1 MNKTIQ
7 VLFDEHETI
16 VNAIDAAQQLKAR
29 LGKND
34 KQYEQNVRDLISFFR
49 DYADNYHHHKEEQI
63 LFPAMK
69 KKNELLADGVLK
81 EMMDN
86 HAEFRELINTVEKSI
101 NEKNYIQA
109 QQKLDIYLEALL
121 DHIAVENDEVFQMA
135 ETLFT
140 EAELEKMLYDFED
153 ADIEMGSGKK
163 QEFEELAD
171 LLRKN
176 LHYAD

>member
-1 MNKTIQ
+1 MNKTTQ
-7 VLFDEHETI
+7 VLYEEHQTI
-16 VNAIDAAQQLKAR
+16 VNAIDAAQQLKTQ

-34 KQYEQNVRDLISFFR
+34 KQYEQNARDLIGFFR

-81 EMMDN
+81 EMLDN
-86 HAEFRELINTVEKSI
+86 HEEFREMINGVERAL
-101 NEKNYIQA
+101 NEKNYVQA
-109 QQKLDIYLEALL
+109 QQKLDIYCEALL

-140 EAELEKMLYDFED
+140 EAETERILYEFED
-153 ADIEMGSGKK
+153 ADIELGSGKK
-163 QEFEELAD
+163 EEFEELAD
-171 LLRKN
+171 LLRKS

>member
-7 VLFDEHETI
+7 VLYQEHETI
-16 VNAIDAAQQLKAR
+16 VNAIEAAQQLKAQ

-34 KQYEQNVRDLISFFR
+34 KQYEQNVRELISFFR

-81 EMMDN
+81 EMLDN
-86 HAEFRELINTVEKSI
+86 HEEFRDLVSSIEKALD
-101 NEKNYIQA
+101 EKNFIQA
-109 QQKLDIYLEALL
+109 QQKLDIYTEALL

-135 ETLFT
+135 ETLFS
-140 EAELEKMLYDFED
+140 EAESEKLYYDFED
-153 ADIEMGSGKK
+153 ADIELGSGKK

-171 LLRKN
+171 LLKTN
-176 LHYAD
+176 YAG